1 MPDFN
6 LTIIIGRLTSEPE
19 LRYTPNGTACTE
31 FSVAVNR
38 KSGDRQDTL
47 YLGCVAWNKLA
58 ENISRYMQKGAAIL
72 VRGYLRQESWQNR
85 DGQKRTT
92 IKLIC
97 DEVQFLD
104 RRPAAN
110 DAPPPPPA
118 PAPAPTNR
126 HSRSEIP
133 DSVYQ
138 HAGQKPP
145 QPPAQP
151 AADPHVE
158 EADNI
163 NVDDI
168 PF

>member
-104 RRPAAN
+104 RRTLARSSNGWPISL
-110 DAPPPPPA
+110 PPA
-118 PAPAPTNR
+118 KSRRPARFLLPESLT
-126 HSRSEIP
+126 S
-133 DSVYQ
+133 
-138 HAGQKPP
+138 
-145 QPPAQP
+145 
-151 AADPHVE
+151 
-158 EADNI
+158 
-163 NVDDI
+163 
-168 PF
+168 